1 MKITMNVDIT
11 PEEMRKLMGWPDVQR
26 IQEEALEKIRE
37 KMDSGAEGYDPL
49 SLMQP
54 FFAQSANSME
64 SLQKLMTNMMT
75 GFSGNKSSDS

>member
-26 IQEEALEKIRE
+26 IQDEALDKIRE
-37 KMDSGAEGYDPL
+37 KMDAGAEGYDPM

-54 FFAQSANSME
+54 FFTQSASSME
-64 SLQKLMTNMMT
+64 SLQKLMTGMMT
-75 GFSGNKSSDS
+75 GFGSKKSES